1 MRMWNLIKGDIGFQI
16 KYGFY
21 FIYAVF
27 TLFYILLLL
36 VIPPVAREKAAA
48 ILIFTDP
55 AAMGLFFMGAIVLLE
70 KSQNIL
76 NSIAVSPVSVSEY
89 IISKAVSL
97 GLISTLVGIIIA
109 VAAGIEH
116 LFLAG
121 IGIFLGSV
129 LFSLIGLTI
138 ATKIS
143 SLNMFIVAT
152 LPIEI
157 LCFLPPLIYLFR
169 SDYKFLLFHPGCII
183 LRLITGE
190 GGFEPLLLLVLI
202 GWVVLIY
209 LITHCVVKKMFLSVG
224 GVKL

>member
-1 MRMWNLIKGDIGFQI
+1 MRIRNLIKGDIAFQI

-21 FIYAVF
+21 FVYTVF
-27 TLFYILLLL
+27 TLFYVLLLF

-70 KSQNIL
+70 KSQRIL
-76 NSIAVSPVSVSEY
+76 NSIAVSPVRVSEY
-89 IISKAVSL
+89 IISKVVSL
-97 GLISTLVGIIIA
+97 GLISTLVGVIIA
-109 VAAGIEH
+109 EAAGIEH
-116 LFLAG
+116 VLLAG

-138 ATKIS
+138 AAKIS

-152 LPIEI
+152 LPVEI
-157 LCFLPPLIYLFR
+157 VCFLPSLIYLFG
-169 SDYKFLLFHPGCII
+169 YNNKLLLLHPGCII
-183 LRLITGE
+183 LRLITGD
-190 GGFEPLLLLVLI
+190 GGFEPFLFMILI
-202 GWVVLIY
+202 GWVILVY
-209 LITHCVVKKMFLSVG
+209 AITYRTVKKMFLSVG